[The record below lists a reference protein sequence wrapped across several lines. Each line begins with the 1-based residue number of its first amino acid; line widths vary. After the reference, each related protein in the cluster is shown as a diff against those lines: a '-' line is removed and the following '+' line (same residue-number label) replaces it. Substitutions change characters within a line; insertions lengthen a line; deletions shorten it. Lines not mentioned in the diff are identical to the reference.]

1 MINIVAFLFP
11 NEAIYVRFK
20 EDGTYRE
27 VGNIPA
33 SKRMEFEYGLN
44 CVDEV
49 ALIKFEVPE
58 DLTDAMALYE
68 KYCVGNLRSEVF
80 IGELLKID
88 LKQIN

>member
-20 EDGTYRE
+20 DDGTYRE
-27 VGNIPA
+27 VGNIPI

-49 ALIKFEVPE
+49 SLIKFDVPE
-58 DLTDAMALYE
+58 DMDDAMNLYQ
-68 KYCVGNLRSEVF
+68 KYCVGELRSDAF
-80 IGELLKID
+80 IGELLKIP
-88 LKQIN
+88 LKQVN